1 MTHLKQHVFNS
12 AGVCISCG
20 ADLQE
25 ADLPCDHPLQ
35 SAPDYFDRDDPRWQ
49 AEESKNALR
58 SATPDHARRKHAGRS
73 HEQEHTSEP

>member
-20 ADLQE
+20 ADRQE
-25 ADLPCDHPLQ
+25 TDLPCDHPLR

-49 AEESKNALR
+49 AEQSENALR
-58 SATPDHARRKHAGRS
+58 SATPDRERRNHAGRS
-73 HEQEHTSEP
+73 H